1 MNAMNGIAK
10 QPPMRP
16 APSAAAN
23 SSIGTGR
30 RGNGGKSY
38 AVRGAEGKTAL
49 LNEQMAGFPP
59 PVLVANPLPSV
70 LYKYAPPCR
79 ERIEQVILHRKIYFS
94 DPRAFND
101 PFDCRC
107 APDLSTP
114 DKEEAWVGHIAKAF
128 NEDAAKIRG
137 LRKQYPNMFKT
148 AAVAAIHALV
158 LRADIGVCCFAKK
171 PDSVPMW
178 AHYARNHEGVCFEIS
193 PFRDEETKFYSAFD
207 VVSTNDLR
215 LWPFHIMGD
224 VVYGKEYT
232 TVKPNEKLDGL
243 KLLFRKSDVW
253 KYEEEWRAVISKIPK
268 PGFDGPGLYPL
279 GKHRLSAVILGYRI
293 KSDLQ
298 DAVIKMAKRESI
310 PVRTAW
316 PKFSEYGMNIR
327 PYDEVEAA
335 FKTHL
340 VAQHRL

>member
-16 APSAAAN
+16 ATNAEAD

-30 RGNGGKSY
+30 RGNGGKSH
-38 AVRGAEGKTAL
+38 AVHQDGEKSTL
-49 LNEQMAGFPP
+49 PNEMAGFPP
-59 PVLVANPLPSV
+59 PVPFEGNPLPNL

-114 DKEEAWVGHIAKAF
+114 DKEKAWVEILETL
-128 NEDAAKIRG
+128 NQDAEKIRD
-137 LRKQYPNMFKT
+137 LRKQAPNMFKT
-148 AAVAAIHALV
+148 AVVAGIHKLV
-158 LRADIGVCCFAKK
+158 LSAGIGVCCFAKK

-193 PFRDEETKFYSAFD
+193 PFRGDEETKFNSVFD

-224 VVYGKEYT
+224 VFYGKDHI
-232 TVKPNEKLDGL
+232 TVKPNKKLDGL
-243 KLLFRKSDVW
+243 ELLFRKSDVW
-253 KYEEEWRAVISKIPK
+253 KYEEEWRAVISKTPK

-279 GKHRLSAVILGYRI
+279 GKHRLSAVILGCRI
-293 KSDLQ
+293 KPDLR
-298 DAVIKMAKRESI
+298 DAVIEMAKRKGV

-316 PKFSEYGMNIR
+316 PKFSEYGMDIL
-327 PYDEVEAA
+327 PYEEVEAA